1 MRIYHGTLQDL
12 DELAEI
18 EKASYPEAEAASRE
32 SIEKRLKAFGDCFW
46 ILEEDGEIRAFI
58 NGMVSDQPDLVDEMY
73 DHSEWH
79 DEKGDW
85 QMIFSVV
92 TSPKY
97 RKRGYASIVMKQV
110 IEDARKRNRKGIVLT
125 CKERLIPFY
134 ERFGYVNE
142 GESVSNHG
150 GAIWYQMRL
159 TF

>member
-1 MRIYHGTLQDL
+1 
-12 DELAEI
+12 
-18 EKASYPEAEAASRE
+18 
-32 SIEKRLKAFGDCFW
+32 
-46 ILEEDGEIRAFI
+46 
-58 NGMVSDQPDLVDEMY
+58 
-73 DHSEWH
+73 
-79 DEKGDW
+79 
-85 QMIFSVV
+85 MIFSVV